1 MNEAVK
7 NGLQRFNAQSMR
19 ERALIALTLIVAL
32 GFVWWNF
39 FALSQVAQVDSKQV
53 ANQKIENEVSNSRKM
68 IDQVRLRMSNGV
80 NQLQDE
86 QILRLKGELLKL
98 DERLRIETVELI
110 DPKDMFQL
118 MSELVNRDS
127 KMKLLSLKRREVKP
141 AVADA
146 KVDDAALS
154 TITSEPSLFRHVLE
168 IELSGKYV
176 DLLGYVQ
183 TIESLQWKLLWD
195 EIDIVRQSGSN
206 IVVKV
211 VLSTL
216 STKREWVGI

>member
-1 MNEAVK
+1 MSEAMK
-7 NGLQRFNAQSMR
+7 NWLQRFNAQSMR

-39 FALSQVAQVDSKQV
+39 FALSQVALVDSKQT
-53 ANQKIENEVSNSRKM
+53 ANQKIESEVSNSQKT
-68 IDQVRLRMSNGV
+68 IDQVRLRMSGGA
-80 NQLQDE
+80 NQLQDD

-141 AVADA
+141 AVAEG
-146 KVDDAALS
+146 KVDDSVLS
-154 TITSEPSLFRHVLE
+154 IITSEPSLFRHVLE